1 MLKDK
6 IQFLANESGNN
17 VEYEK
22 RISVADRQAVKLR
35 LDYQKEEANRNHLQD
50 EVMLTL

>member
-17 VEYEK
+17 MEYEK
-22 RISVADRQAVKLR
+22 RIGIADRQAAKLR
-35 LDYQKEEANRNHLQD
+35 AEHQKEEANRTQLQD
-50 EVMLTL
+50 EVI